1 MSNCYMR
8 IYFLL
13 CCLMLLLCARV
24 SAQQDTLPKPAAT
37 DTLHTDS
44 VTVTHSPSIKKD
56 STVSL
61 KTDTTKRMSP
71 ARKAALLSA
80 VLPGA
85 GQAYNKKYWKM
96 PIVYGA
102 LAVPVYTFSYNV
114 KWFNRTR
121 QAYNALYNIQFHKD
135 SSGYAAV
142 DPLLKPRVDAGD
154 LAGIKNYRN
163 QFRKDVDYSVLAFIV
178 LWGLNVMDAA
188 VDGHLRDFN
197 VSDDLSIQ
205 LKPGLSPMAN
215 TAGISLVLNIGK
227 NHVAAYPRPA
237 RKSPIFA
244 N

>member
-1 MSNCYMR
+1 
-8 IYFLL
+8 
-13 CCLMLLLCARV
+13 MLLVTV
-24 SAQQDTLPKPAAT
+24 SAGAQQDTLPKPAAT

-56 STVSL
+56 NTVSL

-102 LAVPVYTFSYNV
+102 LAVPVYTFTYNV

-121 QAYNALYNIQFHKD
+121 QAYNALYNIQFNND

-142 DPLLKPRVDAGD
+142 EPLLKPRVDAGD

-205 LKPGLSPMAN
+205 LKPTILSNSNALGLSIVM
-215 TAGISLVLNIGK
+215 
-227 NHVAAYPRPA
+227 Y
-237 RKSPIFA
+237 F
-244 N
+244 